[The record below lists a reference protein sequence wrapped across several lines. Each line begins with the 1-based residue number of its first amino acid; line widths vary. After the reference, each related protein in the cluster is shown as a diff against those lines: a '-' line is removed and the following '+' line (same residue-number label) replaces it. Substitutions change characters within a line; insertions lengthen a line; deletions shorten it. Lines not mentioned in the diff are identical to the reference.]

1 MSGSLRVSDNARYL
15 VMPDGR
21 PFFYLGDTAWEI
33 FHRLTREEADHYL
46 EQRARLGFTVI
57 QAVALAEFDGLRV
70 PNAYGHLP
78 LNEEDPTKP
87 NEYYFTHVDHIVDKA
102 AALGMFVGML
112 PTWGDK
118 VGPKL
123 WGVGPKVFDTEN
135 ARAYGRFLGGRYRD
149 KPIIWILGGDRPA
162 KTKPLRAIW
171 RAMAEGIKE
180 GDGGRH
186 LMTYHPVGGNS
197 CSAWWPPDEE
207 WLDFNMIQSG
217 HEAKDLAN
225 YEMVTSDY
233 GLTPTKPTFDG
244 EPRYENL
251 PAGFTEDGPR
261 FDDYDVR
268 QAAYWGL
275 LAGGFGHT
283 YGCNDVWQMWEPGRE
298 PKIFARTPWRE
309 ALELPGAAQ
318 MKHVRALYES
328 REFLKLVPDQSVIL
342 GGQGEGMDHVQAARA
357 VDGSFLFAYLPTGK
371 PVTIDMSKLSGDRA
385 VAHGYD
391 PGTGEWQRI
400 GDYRTAANRDFT
412 PPSSGR
418 GNDWVVVVDGAGR
431 SRG

>member
-1 MSGSLRVSDNARYL
+1 MSRSLEVSDSARYL
-15 VMPDGR
+15 VRPDGS
-21 PFFYLGDTAWEI
+21 PFFYLGDTAWEL
-33 FHRLTREEADHYL
+33 FHRLTREQADHYL

-57 QAVALAEFDGLRV
+57 QAVALAELDGLRV
-70 PNAYGHLP
+70 PNRYGHVP
-78 LNEEDPTKP
+78 LVDLDPGRP
-87 NEYYFTHVDHIVDKA
+87 NEYYFAHVEYVVDKA
-102 AALGMFVGML
+102 ASLGMFVGML

-123 WGVGPKVFDTEN
+123 WGVGPEVFDTEN
-135 ARAYGRFLGGRYRD
+135 ARAYGRFLGERFRE

-162 KTKPLRAIW
+162 ETEEVRAIW
-171 RAMAEGIKE
+171 RAMARGIKE

-207 WLDFNMIQSG
+207 WLDFYMMQSG
-217 HEAKDLAN
+217 HGAKDGPN
-225 YEMVTSDY
+225 YEMVTRDY
-233 GLTPTKPTFDG
+233 NLKPTKPTFDG

-251 PAGFTEDGPR
+251 PAGFTEDGER

-298 PKIFARTPWRE
+298 PVIHARTPWRE
-309 ALELPGAAQ
+309 AIEFPGAAQ
-318 MKHVRALYES
+318 MQHARALYES
-328 REFLKLVPDQSVIL
+328 REFLKLVPDQSVIVS
-342 GGQGEGMDHVQAARA
+342 GQGEGMDHVQAARA
-357 VDGSFLFAYLPTGK
+357 ADGSFLFVYAATGK
-371 PVTIDMSKLSGDRA
+371 PVTIDMGKLSGDRA
-385 VAHGYD
+385 AAQWYD
-391 PGTGEWQRI
+391 PRTGEWQRI
-400 GDYRTAANRDFT
+400 GEYDASGERAFT

-418 GNDWVVVVDGAGR
+418 GEDWVLVVVGASG
-431 SRG
+431 G